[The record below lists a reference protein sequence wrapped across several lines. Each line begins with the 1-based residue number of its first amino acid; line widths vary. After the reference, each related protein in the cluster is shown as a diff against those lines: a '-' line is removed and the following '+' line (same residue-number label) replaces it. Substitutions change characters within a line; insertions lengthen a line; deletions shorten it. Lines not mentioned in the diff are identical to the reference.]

1 MINQTAIKVLGFL
14 IGFFITLFL
23 ITYVNI
29 QNKKLEKFEVK
40 IPTKEA
46 YTNSSTLT
54 SNQHLI
60 TTQLPYKS
68 FKYFHITTFNDT
80 NKINNSQGK
89 WFENDLKI
97 EKYNE
102 NNEYHYFNYN
112 KAINLRPNTINKNG
126 SFGADLTTIE
136 LQGPKSF
143 YFANNIN
150 TNELNEF
157 SMVISCKIRELN
169 SSNNILFEMTGNTE
183 TIITTHNNIESITY
197 QPSMININIQPN
209 INNNYNFI
217 LTIGN
222 NQYRGNIN
230 NIDKTI
236 IKNSDLLMIGLLY
249 TNSEITVLINKQM
262 YKYVNTNNFKIK
274 LGSTPVIINKNGRL
288 SLDLYNFIYYKS
300 ILPVNEYL
308 NIYTYNYHYLSGL
321 SNVIAT
327 STTAISTIK
336 QLTETKEDKCKL
348 EAKEVETA
356 KITKRLDELENSIGK
371 CFKPEEKKKKE
382 KDEEISPLEMKL
394 IDKIGKTSNFFSFLF

>member
-1 MINQTAIKVLGFL
+1 MINQTAIKVVGFL
-14 IGFFITLFL
+14 IGFFITLFI

-46 YTNSSTLT
+46 YTNSSTST
-54 SNQHLI
+54 SNQHII

-126 SFGADLTTIE
+126 SVGADLTTIE
-136 LQGPKSF
+136 LLGPKSF
-143 YFANNIN
+143 YFANNIH

-183 TIITTHNNIESITY
+183 TIITTHNNIESINY
-197 QPSMININIQPN
+197 QSSMININIQPN

-222 NQYRGNIN
+222 NHYRGNIN
-230 NIDKTI
+230 NIDNTI

-371 CFKPEEKKKKE
+371 CFKPEEKKEKE

-394 IDKIGKTSNFFSFLF
+394 IDKIGKSSNFFSFLF